1 MVSAKAAAAAIR
13 DTVLPPS
20 LKLAELQRVALL
32 CGLATS
38 GTKADIRERIAD
50 VTADTADATGAGV
63 PWRDRRILS
72 IDLGLRNLGYG
83 LLTPAP
89 EPRRKKPQDP
99 SPLAPPRV
107 KLHAWTRTDLVAPP
121 APPSPAAAADPGL
134 SKREK
139 LKEKQRQSEA
149 FSPAALSAT
158 AVRLVRN
165 TLLPLRPTHVL
176 IERQRFRSGN
186 AAPVLEWTLRVNTL
200 EAMIHAA
207 FRTLRECGHWEGEVV
222 SVPPLRVGPFWLAGS
237 DRGGGDTKKA
247 EAADTDLDLEEL
259 EGETKAAKSK
269 RASSR
274 QAKLNMKKE
283 KIDILG
289 NWLSGGVLVSPQ
301 NKGVEAMI
309 QTYFEHWTRKPGAR
323 RKKTQINGL
332 GIEEEA
338 IKKIDDLADS
348 LLQGMA
354 WIRWEENKECLKSS
368 ESVMKLLSG

>member
-38 GTKADIRERIAD
+38 GTKADIRERIAQ
-50 VTADTADATGAGV
+50 VAANVPGGGGV

-89 EPRRKKPQDP
+89 EPRRKKLQDP

-107 KLHAWTRTDLVAPP
+107 QLHAWMRTDLVAPP
-121 APPSPAAAADPGL
+121 ASPSPAAAADPAL

-139 LKEKQRQSEA
+139 LKEKQKQSEA
-149 FSPAALSAT
+149 FSPAALSET
-158 AVRLVRN
+158 AVRLVRH
-165 TLLPLRPTHVL
+165 TLLPLKPTHVL

-200 EAMIHAA
+200 EAMIYAA
-207 FRTLRECGHWEGEVV
+207 FRTLRECGQWEGEVV
-222 SVPPLRVGPFWLAGS
+222 SVPPLRVGPFWMAGA
-237 DRGGGDTKKA
+237 GGGGGSGGTKKA

-259 EGETKAAKSK
+259 EGETETTRRRK
-269 RASSR
+269 SSR

-289 NWLSGGVLVSPQ
+289 NWLSEGAVISPQ
-301 NKGVEAMI
+301 TKSVEAMI
-309 QTYFEHWTRKPGAR
+309 QTYFEHWRRKPGAR
-323 RKKTQINGL
+323 KTKTRINEL

-354 WIRWEENKECLKSS
+354 WIRWEENKESLKSS